1 MKEDTKELIRSLLEL
16 GKELF
21 ILTLRILELILMIF
35 GFIELMKFLF

>member
-21 ILTLRILELILMIF
+21 ILILRILELILMIY
-35 GFIELMKFLF
+35 GFMELMKFLF